1 MKCQQLVGPNMTNR
15 VKSLV
20 LILIMAL
27 APLVPIASA
36 HPSIGLSTDVSHIIL
51 SPGETTNITLTIDN
65 NGSSIE
71 SYAIDVSGYDKV
83 WEIIPSDVNVS
94 NVISRC
100 SDYFLSHCCIAS
112 SASLKNQENK
122 SQQNEAQAF
131 LFEFLDTFFLKAAD
145 VNPSRDSMTLT
156 NKSS

>member
-71 SYAIDVSGYDKV
+71 SYAIDVSGYDNV

-94 NVISRC
+94 NVIPT
-100 SDYFLSHCCIAS
+100 F
-112 SASLKNQENK
+112 SASTTIVVRLSSN
-122 SQQNEAQAF
+122 A
-131 LFEFLDTFFLKAAD
+131 L
-145 VNPSRDSMTLT
+145 PSNSGTLT
-156 NKSS
+156 ITVSEPDNNLSSSIDVYLSLIHI